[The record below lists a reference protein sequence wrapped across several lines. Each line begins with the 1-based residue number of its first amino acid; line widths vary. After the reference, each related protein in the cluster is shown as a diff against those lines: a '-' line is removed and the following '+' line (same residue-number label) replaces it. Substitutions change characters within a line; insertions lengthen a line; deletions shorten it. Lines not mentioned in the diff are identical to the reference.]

1 MVTCVP
7 PSREFLNIIFFL
19 IYLLLILEYSI
30 KISSYCLV
38 ENTLE
43 GCLAFFQH
51 LTCCGDEES
60 RMGCA
65 RWKRGRRC
73 DGTCKICRGQ

>member
-1 MVTCVP
+1 MCP
-7 PSREFLNIIFFL
+7 PSRDFLNITRVFNLFIT
-19 IYLLLILEYSI
+19 ILEYSM

-43 GCLAFFQH
+43 GCLAFFQY

-65 RWKRGRRC
+65 RWKERK
-73 DGTCKICRGQ
+73 TL